1 MNIAINTNNISK
13 SYPGVLAN
21 SNVSIQIN
29 ESSIHAIVGEN
40 GAGKSTLM
48 KILYGMTKPDSG
60 SIEIFNEIV
69 TMSSPK
75 DSITLGI
82 GMVHQHFMLAKNLT
96 VLENIILGIDRPSL
110 KNLGLKKYKKAI
122 EEVMSNYSLDIDLN
136 MYVEDLSVGEKQRV
150 EIIKVLF
157 RGAKILI
164 LDEPTAVLVP
174 QEVDELFNNL
184 KNLRENGVT
193 IIFISHKLDEV
204 LEIADQISVMRSGQ
218 LIDSVK
224 NMNVSKIE
232 LAEMMIG
239 KSLPSPPPRSTEK
252 KQNKI
257 IELKNVSSNNV
268 DGRQLFKN
276 ISFSLYGSEILGI
289 AGVEG
294 NGQKEV
300 VESIIGIEKL
310 ESGEI
315 FFNGE
320 KINDKTTRERLDSGI
335 SFIPEDRQLQAMI
348 MDMNL
353 TNNVIIGRQ
362 NIKKYKSNFATVKT
376 KNAVKESENI
386 ISLFDVKTPGTNTLA
401 TALSGGNQQKFV
413 VGRELEDDPS
423 LLIASQPTRGI
434 DIGAQALIWEKLRE
448 SRDNGLGVLLISAD
462 LEELIGLSD
471 RIVVFYQG
479 SLVTELSS
487 EEVSPEDLGGYM
499 TGLKKWS

>member
-157 RGAKILI
+157 RRAKILI

-204 LEIADQISVMRSGQ
+204 LEIADQISVLRSGQ
-218 LIDSVK
+218 LIDSVR

-252 KQNKI
+252 KRSKI

-300 VESIIGIEKL
+300 VESIIGIEKI

-499 TGLKKWS
+499 TGLKK

>member
-21 SNVSIQIN
+21 SNVSIQID

-218 LIDSVK
+218 LIDSVR

-353 TNNVIIGRQ
+353 TNNVMIGRQ

-499 TGLKKWS
+499 TGLKK

>member
-21 SNVSIQIN
+21 SNVSIQID

-218 LIDSVK
+218 LIDSVR

-252 KQNKI
+252 QRSKI

-499 TGLKKWS
+499 TGLKK

>member
-60 SIEIFNEIV
+60 SIEIFNETV

-122 EEVMSNYSLDIDLN
+122 EEVMSNYSLNIDLN

-218 LIDSVK
+218 LIDSVR

-499 TGLKKWS
+499 TGLKK

>member
-218 LIDSVK
+218 LIDSVR

-487 EEVSPEDLGGYM
+487 DDVSPEDLGGYM
-499 TGLKKWS
+499 TGLKK

>member
-21 SNVSIQIN
+21 SNVSIQID

-218 LIDSVK
+218 LIDSVR

-276 ISFSLYGSEILGI
+276 ISFSLYGSEILAI

-362 NIKKYKSNFATVKT
+362 NKKKYKSNLATVKT

-499 TGLKKWS
+499 TGLKK

>member
-1 MNIAINTNNISK
+1 MNTAIKTLNISK
-13 SYPGVLAN
+13 SYPGVQAN
-21 SNVSIQIN
+21 SNVSVQIQ
-29 ESSIHAIVGEN
+29 ESTIHAIVGEN

-48 KILYGMTKPDSG
+48 KILYGMTKPDEG
-60 SIEIFNEIV
+60 EIEIFDQYAS
-69 TMSSPK
+69 MSSPK
-75 DSITLGI
+75 DAINFGI

-96 VLENIILGIDRPSL
+96 VLENVILGIDRPSF
-110 KNLGLKKYKKAI
+110 KNLGLKKYKKLI
-122 EEVMSNYSLDIDLN
+122 EEVMSLYSLDIDLD
-136 MYVEDLSVGEKQRV
+136 MFVEELSVGEKQRV

-174 QEVDELFNNL
+174 QEVKELFNNL
-184 KNLRENGVT
+184 NNLKQNGVT

-204 LEIADQISVMRSGQ
+204 IEIADDISVMRGGK
-218 LIDSVK
+218 LIDTVK
-224 NMNVSKIE
+224 NENVSKTE
-232 LAEMMIG
+232 VAEMMIG
-239 KSLPSPPPRSTEK
+239 KSLPIPPPRSTET

-257 IELKNVSSNNV
+257 LDLKNITSKTV
-268 DGRQLFKN
+268 DGRKFFTD
-276 ISFSLYGSEILGI
+276 ISFNVFGSEILGI

-300 VESIIGIEKL
+300 IESIIGIDNI

-315 FFNGE
+315 YFNGE
-320 KINDKTTRERLDSGI
+320 IINDKTTRERLDSGI

-362 NIKKYKSNFATVKT
+362 NIKKYKSKFATVKT
-376 KNAVKESENI
+376 KNAINESENI

-487 EEVSPEDLGGYM
+487 DNVSPEDLGGYM
-499 TGLKKWS
+499 TGLKK

>member
-1 MNIAINTNNISK
+1 MNTAIKTLNISK
-13 SYPGVLAN
+13 SYPGVQAN
-21 SNVSIQIN
+21 SNVSVQIQD
-29 ESSIHAIVGEN
+29 STIHAIVGEN

-48 KILYGMTKPDSG
+48 KILYGMTKPDEG
-60 SIEIFNEIV
+60 EIEIFDQNAS
-69 TMSSPK
+69 MSSPK
-75 DSITLGI
+75 DAINFGI

-96 VLENIILGIDRPSL
+96 VLENVILGIDRPSF
-110 KNLGLKKYKKAI
+110 KNLGLKKYKKLI
-122 EEVMSNYSLDIDLN
+122 EEVISLYSLDIDLN
-136 MYVEDLSVGEKQRV
+136 MFVEELSVGEKQRV

-174 QEVDELFNNL
+174 QEVKELFNNL
-184 KNLRENGVT
+184 NNLKQNGVT

-204 LEIADQISVMRSGQ
+204 IEIADDISVMRGGK
-218 LIDSVK
+218 LIDTVK
-224 NMNVSKIE
+224 NENVSKTE
-232 LAEMMIG
+232 VAEMMIG
-239 KSLPSPPPRSTEK
+239 KSLPIPPPRSTET

-257 IELKNVSSNNV
+257 LDLKNITSKTV
-268 DGRQLFKN
+268 DGRKFFTDV
-276 ISFSLYGSEILGI
+276 SFNVFGSEILGI

-300 VESIIGIEKL
+300 IESIIGIDNI

-315 FFNGE
+315 YFNGE

-487 EEVSPEDLGGYM
+487 DEVSPEDLGGYM
-499 TGLKKWS
+499 TGLKK

>member
-1 MNIAINTNNISK
+1 MNTAIKTLNISK
-13 SYPGVLAN
+13 SYPGVQAN
-21 SNVSIQIN
+21 SNVSVQIQ
-29 ESSIHAIVGEN
+29 ESTIHAIVGEN

-48 KILYGMTKPDSG
+48 KILYGMTKPDKG
-60 SIEIFNEIV
+60 EIEIFDQYA

-75 DSITLGI
+75 DAINLGI

-96 VLENIILGIDRPSL
+96 VLENIILGIDRPSF
-110 KNLGLKKYKKAI
+110 KNLGLKKYKKLI
-122 EEVMSNYSLDIDLN
+122 DEVMSLYSLDIDLD
-136 MYVEDLSVGEKQRV
+136 MFVEELSVGEKQRV

-174 QEVDELFNNL
+174 QEVKELFNNL
-184 KNLRENGVT
+184 NNLKQNGVT

-204 LEIADQISVMRSGQ
+204 IEIADDISVMRGGK
-218 LIDSVK
+218 LIDTVK
-224 NMNVSKIE
+224 NENVSKTE
-232 LAEMMIG
+232 VAEMMIG
-239 KSLPSPPPRSTEK
+239 KSLPTPPPRSTET

-257 IELKNVSSNNV
+257 LDLKNITSKTV
-268 DGRQLFKN
+268 DGRKFFTDV
-276 ISFSLYGSEILGI
+276 SFNVFGSEILGI

-300 VESIIGIEKL
+300 IESIIGIDNI

-315 FFNGE
+315 YFNGE

-362 NIKKYKSNFATVKT
+362 NIKKYKSKFATVKT
-376 KNAVKESENI
+376 KNAVSESENI

-499 TGLKKWS
+499 TGLKK

>member
-60 SIEIFNEIV
+60 RIEIFNEIV

-218 LIDSVK
+218 LIDSVR

-362 NIKKYKSNFATVKT
+362 NKKKYKSNFATVKT

>member
-1 MNIAINTNNISK
+1 MNTAIKTLNISK
-13 SYPGVLAN
+13 SYPGVQAN
-21 SNVSIQIN
+21 SNVSVQIQ
-29 ESSIHAIVGEN
+29 ESTIHAIVGEN

-48 KILYGMTKPDSG
+48 KILYGMTKPDKG
-60 SIEIFNEIV
+60 EIEIFDQYA

-75 DSITLGI
+75 DAINLGI

-96 VLENIILGIDRPSL
+96 VLENIILGIDRPSF
-110 KNLGLKKYKKAI
+110 KNLGLKKYKKLI
-122 EEVMSNYSLDIDLN
+122 EEVMSLYSLDIDLD
-136 MYVEDLSVGEKQRV
+136 MFVEELSVGEKQRV

-174 QEVDELFNNL
+174 QEVKELFNNL
-184 KNLRENGVT
+184 NNLKQNGVT

-204 LEIADQISVMRSGQ
+204 IEIADDISVMRGGK
-218 LIDSVK
+218 LIDTVK
-224 NMNVSKIE
+224 NENVSKTE
-232 LAEMMIG
+232 VAEMMIG
-239 KSLPSPPPRSTEK
+239 KSLPTPPPRSTET

-257 IELKNVSSNNV
+257 LDLKNITSKTV
-268 DGRQLFKN
+268 DGRKFFTDV
-276 ISFSLYGSEILGI
+276 SFNVFGSEILGI

-300 VESIIGIEKL
+300 IESIIGIDNI

-315 FFNGE
+315 YFNGE

-362 NIKKYKSNFATVKT
+362 NIKKYKSKFATVKT
-376 KNAVKESENI
+376 KNAVSESENI

-487 EEVSPEDLGGYM
+487 DEVSPEDLGGYM
-499 TGLKKWS
+499 TGLKK

>member
-1 MNIAINTNNISK
+1 MNTAIKTQNITK

-21 SNVSIQIN
+21 SNVSIQIE

-48 KILYGMTKPDSG
+48 KILYGMTKPDEG
-60 SIEIFNEIV
+60 EIEIFDEPAS
-69 TMSSPK
+69 MSSPK
-75 DSITLGI
+75 DAINQGI

-96 VLENIILGIDRPSL
+96 VLENIILGIGIDRPSL
-110 KNLGLKKYKKAI
+110 KNLGLKKYKKSI
-122 EEVMSNYSLDIDLN
+122 QEVMSTYSLDIDLD
-136 MYVEDLSVGEKQRV
+136 MFVEELSVGEKQRV

-174 QEVDELFNNL
+174 QEVNELFKNLNNL
-184 KNLRENGVT
+184 KENGVT

-204 LEIADQISVMRSGQ
+204 LEIADTISVMRAGK
-218 LIDSVK
+218 LIDSV
-224 NMNVSKIE
+224 NNDNVSKTE

-239 KSLPSPPPRSTEK
+239 KSLPTPPPRSTEK
-252 KQNKI
+252 KQNVI
-257 IELKNVSSNNV
+257 LDLKNLTSETV
-268 DGRQLFKN
+268 DGRKLFTDV
-276 ISFSLYGSEILGI
+276 SFNVFESEILGI

-300 VESIIGIEKL
+300 VESIIGINDI

-315 FFNGE
+315 LFNGE
-320 KINDKTTRERLDSGI
+320 IINNKSTRQRLESGI

-362 NIKKYKSNFATVKT
+362 NIEKYKSNLATVKI
-376 KNAVKESENI
+376 KNAIKESESV
-386 ISLFDVKTPGTNTLA
+386 ISLFDVKTPNTNTLA

-434 DIGAQALIWEKLRE
+434 DIGAQSLIWEKLRE
-448 SRDNGLGVLLISAD
+448 SRDNGLAVLLISAD

-471 RIVVFYQG
+471 RIIVFYQG
-479 SLVTELSS
+479 SMVKELNSANL
-487 EEVSPEDLGGYM
+487 SPEDLGGYM
-499 TGLKKWS
+499 TGLKK

>member
-1 MNIAINTNNISK
+1 MNTAIKTLNISK
-13 SYPGVLAN
+13 SYPGVQAN
-21 SNVSIQIN
+21 SNVSVQIQ
-29 ESSIHAIVGEN
+29 ESTIHAIVGEN

-48 KILYGMTKPDSG
+48 KILYGMTKPDKG
-60 SIEIFNEIV
+60 EIEIFDQYA

-75 DSITLGI
+75 DAINLGI

-96 VLENIILGIDRPSL
+96 VLENIILGIDRPSF
-110 KNLGLKKYKKAI
+110 KNLGLKKYKKLI
-122 EEVMSNYSLDIDLN
+122 EEVMSLYSLDIDLD
-136 MYVEDLSVGEKQRV
+136 MFVEELSVGEKQRV

-174 QEVDELFNNL
+174 QEVKELFNNL
-184 KNLRENGVT
+184 NNLKQNGVT

-204 LEIADQISVMRSGQ
+204 IEIADDISVMRGGK
-218 LIDSVK
+218 LIDTVK
-224 NMNVSKIE
+224 NENVSKTE
-232 LAEMMIG
+232 VAEMMIG
-239 KSLPSPPPRSTEK
+239 KSLPTPPPRSTET

-257 IELKNVSSNNV
+257 LDLKNITSETV
-268 DGRQLFKN
+268 DGRKFFTDV
-276 ISFSLYGSEILGI
+276 SFNVFGSEILGI

-300 VESIIGIEKL
+300 IESIIGIDSI

-315 FFNGE
+315 YFNGE

-362 NIKKYKSNFATVKT
+362 NIKKYKSKFATVKT
-376 KNAVKESENI
+376 KNAINESENI

-499 TGLKKWS
+499 TGLKK

>member
-21 SNVSIQIN
+21 SNVSIQID

-75 DSITLGI
+75 DSINLGI

-218 LIDSVK
+218 LIDSVR

-362 NIKKYKSNFATVKT
+362 NIKKYKSNFSTVKT

-499 TGLKKWS
+499 TGLKK

>member
-1 MNIAINTNNISK
+1 MNIAINTINISK

-21 SNVSIQIN
+21 SNVSIQID

-218 LIDSVK
+218 LIDSVR

-362 NIKKYKSNFATVKT
+362 NKKKYKSNLATVKT

-499 TGLKKWS
+499 TGLKK

>member
-21 SNVSIQIN
+21 SNVSIQID

-218 LIDSVK
+218 LIDSVR

-362 NIKKYKSNFATVKT
+362 NIKKYKSNFSTVKT

>member
-21 SNVSIQIN
+21 SNVSIQID

-75 DSITLGI
+75 DSINLGI

-310 ESGEI
+310 GSGEI

-376 KNAVKESENI
+376 KNAIKESENI

-487 EEVSPEDLGGYM
+487 DNVSPEDLGGYM
-499 TGLKKWS
+499 TGLKK